1 MIRTAVIALAALAAV
16 AAADPKPKPTIA
28 IIVDAKDRDAIPTA
42 DELTASLRKLAG
54 KKAERFAVKGT
65 DKDWIAAK
73 RAAECSAM
81 QLGCAVTIGASL
93 GVDFVAVGVAET
105 RAQHRV
111 IVINLVNVSTKQRVR
126 SLRDTVTTQV
136 KLQKWAQKI
145 YERVISN
152 DTGEIVVIT
161 NAKGGDVL
169 IDGQLIA
176 ALYEGKATL
185 PNLAVGTHALTI
197 RAPGFKLLE
206 TEVTVDGST
215 RESILLEPLP

>member
-1 MIRTAVIALAALAAV
+1 VIRIAVLAIIALASV
-16 AAADPKPKPTIA
+16 AAAEPKPTIA

-42 DELTASLRKLAG
+42 DALTASLRTLAG
-54 KKAERFAVKGT
+54 KKAERFQLKASA
-65 DKDWIAAK
+65 KDWIAAK
-73 RAAECSAM
+73 RVAECNAT
-81 QLGCAVTIGASL
+81 QTACAVTIGAAL
-93 GVDFVAVGVAET
+93 GVDYIVTGVVET

-111 IVINLVNVSTKQRVR
+111 IVVNLINVSTKQRVR
-126 SLRDTVTTQV
+126 SLRDTVTSSF
-136 KLQKWAQKI
+136 KLQKWAQRI

-152 DTGEIVVIT
+152 DTGEIVVVT

-215 RESILLEPLP
+215 RENILLEPL